1 MALIGKIEF
10 TSHAASH
17 VGKVR
22 KVNEDACLD
31 RCDIGMWVV
40 ADGMGGHNAGDLASQ
55 SIIAELRHVLAPDKL
70 STMIDDIEDRLLEV
84 NAHLRQI
91 SAQQHNYNTIGST
104 VVVLVIYGYHSI
116 CLWAGDSRV
125 YRLRSGVLKQMTR
138 DHSQVEELIQQGLLR
153 HDQAENHPQA
163 NVITRAVGADD
174 QLLLDI
180 DIEDAFPDDTYL
192 LCSDGLYKHLSPDD
206 IAIILGRMEPKS
218 AANRLID
225 LANERGGTDNI
236 TAVVVRTR
244 AAPK

>member
-1 MALIGKIEF
+1 MSFSGKIVF
-10 TSHAASH
+10 TSHAISH
-17 VGKVR
+17 VGMVR

-31 RCDIGMWVV
+31 RGDIGMWVV

-55 SIIAELRHVLAPDKL
+55 SIIAELRHVVAPDKL

-84 NAHLRQI
+84 NAQLRQI

-104 VVVLVIYGYHSI
+104 VVVLVIYGTHAVY
-116 CLWAGDSRV
+116 LWAGDSRA
-125 YRLRSGVLKQMTR
+125 YRLRSGVLTQMTR

-153 HDQAENHPQA
+153 HDQAANHPQA

-174 QLLLDI
+174 RLLLDI

-192 LCSDGLYKHLSPDD
+192 LCSDGLYKHLSPED
-206 IAIILGRMEPKS
+206 IAGILGRAEPMS
-218 AANRLID
+218 AAARLID

-244 AAPK
+244 TAAK